1 MATQLHIDEEYRGV
15 LASAGLAGFEQVMA
29 ARMGAP
35 VSVRGAR
42 STVRLTV
49 TVDGRSR
56 ELYLKRAFKHATRAL
71 LREWLRGRRPQ
82 AEPTREC
89 RLVARLSARGIRTA
103 RVVAWG
109 ERSRWLGPVAAFA
122 MFEAVPGAFSLDEVL
137 EVRPGSPPLTSVRQR
152 RRILADLAELV
163 RRLHDADL
171 RWPELVAKHI
181 LVALPAL
188 SGPAP
193 RPDGGGAVGGSDRCT
208 DCPRLWLVGVTRMHA
223 SGSARLRVR
232 NFVSLLRSIP
242 ADSLSRADLLRFA
255 FAYARIADQ
264 PWRQQKEV
272 LARDWGWAA
281 KLWGRAR
288 REATFAGSA
297 GYEPGRCVKLGSI
310 RVDERYLAFLGSRGV
325 TTFDAVFKWQPA
337 EMATVS
343 ANGSGV
349 RFELP
354 GPGDEPMI
362 LRLYRFDRPRLA
374 DQFRRI
380 VVERVTRSS
389 AGRLWRR
396 AAKLHKAG
404 VSTALP
410 VAYGEKMRG
419 WWERRSFVLFREP
432 PGLSVRSLAGSPDG
446 RLATSARRAAVRRCG
461 ALLGRLHKAGLRY
474 GGRAAD
480 GLILSEV
487 AAGELEPCCPDPGAL
502 VACRTA
508 DRSRDVAD
516 LLAVAGGLGLSRTDL
531 LRFARPYLGSEASKA
546 GVRSLIEETGRAAG
560 HR

>member
-1 MATQLHIDEEYRGV
+1 
-15 LASAGLAGFEQVMA
+15 
-29 ARMGAP
+29 
-35 VSVRGAR
+35 
-42 STVRLTV
+42 
-49 TVDGRSR
+49 
-56 ELYLKRAFKHATRAL
+56 
-71 LREWLRGRRPQ
+71 
-82 AEPTREC
+82 
-89 RLVARLSARGIRTA
+89 
-103 RVVAWG
+103 
-109 ERSRWLGPVAAFA
+109 
-122 MFEAVPGAFSLDEVL
+122 
-137 EVRPGSPPLTSVRQR
+137 
-152 RRILADLAELV
+152 
-163 RRLHDADL
+163 
-171 RWPELVAKHI
+171 
-181 LVALPAL
+181 
-188 SGPAP
+188 
-193 RPDGGGAVGGSDRCT
+193 
-208 DCPRLWLVGVTRMHA
+208 
-223 SGSARLRVR
+223 
-232 NFVSLLRSIP
+232 
-242 ADSLSRADLLRFA
+242 
-255 FAYARIADQ
+255 
-264 PWRQQKEV
+264 
-272 LARDWGWAA
+272 
-281 KLWGRAR
+281 
-288 REATFAGSA
+288 
-297 GYEPGRCVKLGSI
+297 
-310 RVDERYLAFLGSRGV
+310 VDERYLAFLGSRGV

>member
-35 VSVRGAR
+35 VSVRGDR

-49 TVDGRSR
+49 TVDGGPR
-56 ELYLKRAFKHATRAL
+56 ELYLKRTFKHSTRAL

-82 AEPTREC
+82 SGPTRAYQLAS
-89 RLVARLSARGIRTA
+89 RLAARGIRTA

-152 RRILADLAELV
+152 RRILADVAELV

-171 RWPELVAKHI
+171 RWPELIAKHV
-181 LVALPAL
+181 LVALPA
-188 SGPAP
+188 SDCPAP
-193 RPDGGGAVGGSDRCT
+193 LHVYGSHSTAERGADR
-208 DCPRLWLVGVTRMHA
+208 PRLWLVGVTRMHT
-223 SGSARLRVR
+223 SGSARLRAR
-232 NFVSLLRSIP
+232 DLVSLLRSMP
-242 ADSLSRADLLRFA
+242 ADSLSRSDLLRFA
-255 FAYARIADQ
+255 LAYGRFADQ
-264 PWRQQKEV
+264 PWRRRKEA
-272 LARDWGWAA
+272 LTREWGWAA
-281 KLWGRAR
+281 KLWGRLR
-288 REATFAGSA
+288 REAASTGSA

-310 RVDERYLAFLGSRGV
+310 RVDERYMAFLGSRGV

-337 EMATVS
+337 EMATAS

-349 RFELP
+349 RFELS
-354 GPGDEPMI
+354 GLGDEPLI
-362 LRLYRFDRPRLA
+362 LRLHRFDRPRLP
-374 DQFRRI
+374 DQLRR
-380 VVERVTRSS
+380 VLVERVTTSS

-396 AAKLHKAG
+396 ATKLHKAG
-404 VSTALP
+404 VPTALP

-432 PGLSVRSLAGSPDG
+432 PGLSVRSLAGLPDG
-446 RLATSARRAAVRRCG
+446 LPAASARRVAVRRCG
-461 ALLGRLHKAGLRY
+461 ALLGRLHKVGLGY

-480 GLILSEV
+480 GLVLSEV

-516 LLAVAGGLGLSRTDL
+516 LLAVAGGLGLTRTDH
-531 LRFARPYLGSEASKA
+531 LRFVRAYLGREAPKA
-546 GVRSLIEETGRAAG
+546 RVRSWIEDAGRATGR
-560 HR
+560 R